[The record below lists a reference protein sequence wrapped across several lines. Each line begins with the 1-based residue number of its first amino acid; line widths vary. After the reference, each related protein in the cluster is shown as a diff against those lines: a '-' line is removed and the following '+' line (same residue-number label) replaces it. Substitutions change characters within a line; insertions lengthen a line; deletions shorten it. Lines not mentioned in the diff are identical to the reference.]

1 MTLSVEEEGQQL
13 PPPLRRGRVV
23 RSADSEPRSR
33 GAFGGERGQDPV
45 EPPTSAQ
52 LLGAVL
58 EVADLDASRH
68 FYERVFRG
76 RDGEWHTGRGRLTYE
91 SGGGQSLELVQHG
104 RPRTFPDSGYHQ
116 GYRVHRDRVLDLAT
130 ELSDAGH
137 QVEWWR
143 EDHPAE
149 RSPAAYVHDPS
160 GNLLQ
165 LVASDDDGL
174 LLDHV
179 AIEVHMFDYCEYLY
193 VTAMGG
199 RVDFYYGWRT
209 DDLAEAK
216 LWADGDD
223 PCAPWTR
230 KDNAHY
236 RDFLVEDPKSGELRP
251 TRFSAQLGLQPAS
264 PPGETT
270 RRRVP
275 RPNGQVFISYEP
287 VRLGLIAA
295 TKVRQEPPEEQVKG
309 TPRLVFRT
317 TQTAEAAVGY
327 FGATPIPHSR
337 EGRSLFLRDADGN
350 FAELI
355 CEG

>member
-1 MTLSVEEEGQQL
+1 MTLTEAETAS
-13 PPPLRRGRVV
+13 
-23 RSADSEPRSR
+23 SHA
-33 GAFGGERGQDPV
+33 APV
-45 EPPTSAQ
+45 AAA
-52 LLGAVL
+52 LAGAVL
-58 EVADLDASRH
+58 EVADLDASRR
-68 FYERVFRG
+68 FYERLFRG
-76 RDGEWHTGRGRLTYE
+76 RAGEWHAGRGHLTYE
-91 SGGGQSLELVQHG
+91 SADQSIELVQRG
-104 RPRTFPDSGYHQ
+104 RPRTFPESGYHQ
-116 GYRVHRDRVLDLAT
+116 AYRVHRDRILDLAT

-165 LVASDDDGL
+165 LVASDDERQ

-193 VTAMGG
+193 VTALGG
-199 RVDFYYGWRT
+199 EVEFYYGWRT

-216 LWADGDD
+216 RWAEGDD

-251 TRFSAQLGLQPAS
+251 SRFSAQLGVQS
-264 PPGETT
+264 ETT

-309 TPRLVFRT
+309 TPRLIFRT
-317 TQTAEAAVGY
+317 RQTAEEAEAY
-327 FGATPIPHSR
+327 FVTTPIPHSR
-337 EGRSLFLRDADGN
+337 EGRGLFLRDADGN
-350 FAELI
+350 FAELM